1 MLLDKCDIKTKE
13 VLEWKGIHLFHFSGS
28 SCSQKLRIFLN
39 IKDLNWVSHPIDLI
53 KNENFSPWYLG
64 INPRGLVPTLVHDG
78 EVHIE
83 SNEIM
88 KYLDIIDDSS
98 KLYPTYN
105 LDYIMSE
112 LYVEDDL
119 HLDLR
124 TLTFRFIVPHKLG
137 KKERYLLDSKKEQK
151 GTIKGKNDPNEDK
164 EINFWINHHKN
175 GITEDQVKV
184 SVSRFQKIYEKLN
197 KTLQKSEYL
206 NGKSIS
212 ILDIAWYV
220 STVRLI
226 STGFPIK
233 KYTYV
238 YFWFKKLNKNKKF
251 SKEVRS
257 DIPLLVIKNIMRV
270 INFIKRKRLVDIVD
284 I

>member
-13 VLEWKGIHLFHFSGS
+13 VLGWKGIHLFHFSGS

-88 KYLDIIDDSS
+88 KYLDTIDDSS

-137 KKERYLLDSKKEQK
+137 KKERYLLDSKKQQK

-164 EINFWINHHKN
+164 EINFWINHHMN
-175 GITEDQVKV
+175 GPW
-184 SVSRFQKIYEKLN
+184 IYTVFN
-197 KTLQKSEYL
+197 PKTLEM
-206 NGKSIS
+206 
-212 ILDIAWYV
+212 
-220 STVRLI
+220 R
-226 STGFPIK
+226 
-233 KYTYV
+233 
-238 YFWFKKLNKNKKF
+238 KF
-251 SKEVRS
+251 
-257 DIPLLVIKNIMRV
+257 
-270 INFIKRKRLVDIVD
+270 
-284 I
+284 

>member
-88 KYLDIIDDSS
+88 KYLDTIDDSS
-98 KLYPTYN
+98 KLYPPYN

-112 LYVEDDL
+112 LYVED
-119 HLDLR
+119 
-124 TLTFRFIVPHKLG
+124 
-137 KKERYLLDSKKEQK
+137 
-151 GTIKGKNDPNEDK
+151 
-164 EINFWINHHKN
+164 
-175 GITEDQVKV
+175 
-184 SVSRFQKIYEKLN
+184 
-197 KTLQKSEYL
+197 
-206 NGKSIS
+206 
-212 ILDIAWYV
+212 
-220 STVRLI
+220 
-226 STGFPIK
+226 
-233 KYTYV
+233 
-238 YFWFKKLNKNKKF
+238 
-251 SKEVRS
+251 
-257 DIPLLVIKNIMRV
+257 
-270 INFIKRKRLVDIVD
+270 
-284 I
+284 